1 MVPIIIRTPK
11 LILFLNNVLSI
22 LLVHVDDYKAFY
34 NIHT

>member
-1 MVPIIIRTPK
+1 VPIIVRTLSK

-22 LLVHVDDYKAFY
+22 LWAHVDDYKAFY